1 MKNKSTKNE
10 TGAIQI
16 HVYST
21 GNNIAQ
27 TINQTYNGNVY
38 YGQNAAETQEV
49 TDEQMAD
56 AISSIC
62 GEGMP
67 LDDKQKWM
75 GVCCMVRGRYGYP
88 YDLEA
93 CCEKLANLP
102 YKKPLYKEC
111 DWGNVRKL
119 TFYAFC
125 REPYDKWS
133 EYCPKN
139 SERKYFDN
147 CFYVARSLEDAI
159 KIIQKKD
166 VILGDK

>member
-1 MKNKSTKNE
+1 MNMTNNSRKNK
-10 TGAIQI
+10 TGGFNIN
-16 HVYST
+16 VYSS

-27 TINQTYNGNVY
+27 TINQTINGNVY
-38 YGQNAAETQEV
+38 YGQNADEKQEV

-62 GEGMP
+62 GEELP

-93 CCEKLANLP
+93 CCEKLSRLP
-102 YKKPLYKEC
+102 YKKPIYKEC

-119 TFYAFC
+119 AIYNFC
-125 REPYDKWS
+125 KKKKKKWF
-133 EYCPKN
+133 EYSPKN
-139 SERKYFDN
+139 SERKYFGN

-159 KIIQKKD
+159 RKLPNG
-166 VILGDK
+166 VI

>member
-1 MKNKSTKNE
+1 MNMTNNSRKNK
-10 TGAIQI
+10 TGGFNIN
-16 HVYST
+16 VYST

-27 TINQTYNGNVY
+27 TINQTINGNVY
-38 YGQNAAETQEV
+38 YGQNTDEKQEV

-62 GEGMP
+62 GEELP

-93 CCEKLANLP
+93 CCEKLSRLP
-102 YKKPLYKEC
+102 YKKPIYKEC

-119 TFYAFC
+119 AIYNFC
-125 REPYDKWS
+125 NEPYEKWF
-133 EYCPKN
+133 EYSPKN
-139 SERKYFDN
+139 SERKYFGN

-159 KIIQKKD
+159 KKLPNS
-166 VILGDK
+166 VI